1 MSDVVKK
8 YWDARV
14 FGNTF
19 LEEGA
24 NKGYIKTG
32 VVQFG
37 VGVSLSPINVVRHT
51 NTNKSGVQEGK
62 NAGMA
67 PLAFRIVEHGVYCMP
82 FFVNP
87 NYAGK
92 TILGQKVYASLADV
106 PDEID
111 IIDVF
116 RRPSAVPSLA
126 EEARKKGFKVFWM
139 QPGTE
144 SPETIVGLDREG
156 YKVVAGRCAKIESGR
171 LL

>member
-1 MSDVVKK
+1 MPILRDDRDLQDALKSCRTICVVGISPDPYKPSYFVSDVLMSRGFKL
-8 YWDARV
+8 Y
-14 FGNTF
+14 
-19 LEEGA
+19 L
-24 NKGYIKTG
+24 
-32 VVQFG
+32 
-37 VGVSLSPINVVRHT
+37 
-51 NTNKSGVQEGK
+51 
-62 NAGMA
+62 
-67 PLAFRIVEHGVYCMP
+67 
-82 FFVNP
+82 VNP

>member
-1 MSDVVKK
+1 MPILRDDRDLKDALKSCRTICVVGISPDPYKPSYFVSDVLMSRGFKL
-8 YWDARV
+8 Y
-14 FGNTF
+14 
-19 LEEGA
+19 L
-24 NKGYIKTG
+24 
-32 VVQFG
+32 
-37 VGVSLSPINVVRHT
+37 
-51 NTNKSGVQEGK
+51 
-62 NAGMA
+62 
-67 PLAFRIVEHGVYCMP
+67 
-82 FFVNP
+82 VNP